1 MKEPTKV
8 KMGIAKTLDKL
19 QALHGMV
26 VAIFRSRS
34 RHTIRA
40 RIASAWAVLSDRTAC
55 SASPPTGVIRAPKIG
70 APRSLLLPSEPGFAS
85 LQGSLS
91 IVTGKEYQMSDIERL
106 IAVESGN
113 FTGNSD
119 FIP

>member
-34 RHTIRA
+34 RHTYMRSHCISEGRPVGSDGVFRVA
-40 RIASAWAVLSDRTAC
+40 SDRVIRRRKLVLLAPC
-55 SASPPTGVIRAPKIG
+55 CFSQSQVSPPCKAP
-70 APRSLLLPSEPGFAS
+70 
-85 LQGSLS
+85 
-91 IVTGKEYQMSDIERL
+91 
-106 IAVESGN
+106 
-113 FTGNSD
+113 
-119 FIP
+119 

>member
-34 RHTIRA
+34 RHTYMRSHCISVGRPVGSDGVFRVA
-40 RIASAWAVLSDRTAC
+40 SDR
-55 SASPPTGVIRAPKIG
+55 VIRAPKIG

-91 IVTGKEYQMSDIERL
+91 IATGME
-106 IAVESGN
+106 N
-113 FTGNSD
+113 
-119 FIP
+119 